1 MKYEKYKELL
11 AAKYSLDV
19 LWGLKFLKDGEEV
32 PENIKQG
39 IKRKGWVDENN
50 IITPLGEG
58 MLGYLEGDGEANIK
72 HVTSS
77 KNEMDIITPDFF
89 SELHKKLQDK
99 LIELT
104 GKKQKVIS
112 GKYSFLPNA
121 TDLRI
126 RLEKVIKKYHLENE
140 LEKIEKVLLKHIE
153 QSHKAGWQM
162 VVLLDY
168 YISKDNTS
176 RMVTALEGNE
186 EKEENYS
193 TETLI

>member
-19 LWGLKFLKDGEEV
+19 LWGLKFLKDGEEI

-39 IKRKGWVDENN
+39 IKRKGWIDENN
-50 IITPLGEG
+50 IITSLGEG
-58 MLGYLEGDGEANIK
+58 MLGYLQEDGIK
-72 HVTSS
+72 SS
-77 KNEMDIITPDFF
+77 EKIADSPKEDFF

-112 GKYSFLPNA
+112 GKYSFLPNS
-121 TDLRI
+121 TDLKI
-126 RLEKVIKKYHLENE
+126 RLEKVIKKYHLEDE
-140 LEKIEKVLLKHIE
+140 LNKIEKVLLKHIE

-176 RMVTALEGNE
+176 RMVTALEG
-186 EKEENYS
+186 KEE
-193 TETLI
+193 EEEEIIRVDPKELF

>member
-19 LWGLKFLKDGEEV
+19 LWGLKFLKDGEEI

-39 IKRKGWVDENN
+39 IKRKGWIDENN
-50 IITPLGEG
+50 IITSLGEG
-58 MLGYLEGDGEANIK
+58 MLGYLQEDGIK
-72 HVTSS
+72 SS
-77 KNEMDIITPDFF
+77 EKIADSPKEDFF

-112 GKYSFLPNA
+112 GKYSFLPNS

-126 RLEKVIKKYHLENE
+126 RLEKVIKKYHLEDE
-140 LEKIEKVLLKHIE
+140 LNKIEKVLLKHIE

-176 RMVTALEGNE
+176 RMVTALEG
-186 EKEENYS
+186 KEE
-193 TETLI
+193 EEEEIIRVDPKELF